1 MKDGICPKCE
11 AREVHVSNGTSS
23 EVSVRLGAF
32 SSAGML
38 YYICTACGYVE
49 MFIENKADLPR
60 IAEKYPKV

>member
-11 AREVHVSNGTSS
+11 AKDVHVSNGTSV

-32 SSAGML
+32 SSASVL